1 MNLSLTSHTDHMKPE
16 TLRAIGLSL
25 MLLLV
30 VGAWAGVLV
39 MAAHVSTI
47 ILDTLDAIVKLAA
60 LS

>member
-1 MNLSLTSHTDHMKPE
+1 MKPE

-39 MAAHVSTI
+39 MAVHVSAI

-60 LS
+60 LT